1 MPIVALTGGVAAG
14 KSTVTRVLEECGATV
29 VDADLLARDAV
40 AAGSPAL
47 QAIAE
52 RFGSGVIDPSGSLN
66 RRALGDLVFSNDD
79 ARRDLE
85 GIVHPV
91 VQALSRE
98 RFRSAQRDDPQRVLV
113 YAIPLLAEARTRS
126 EFDLVVL
133 VETPAA
139 QRIERLVEHRDLS
152 LAEATQ
158 RVEAQVSDSER
169 RVFADV
175 VLDSSDSVAT
185 TERRA
190 RELYAALSACWP
202 DRLSEVSGLLD
213 AQQS

>member
-40 AAGSPAL
+40 APGSRAL

-52 RFGSGVIDPSGSLN
+52 RFGAGVIDASGALN
-66 RRALGDLVFSNDD
+66 RRALGELIFSDED

-85 GIVHPV
+85 AIVHPV
-91 VQALSRE
+91 VQDLSRE
-98 RFRSAQRDDPQRVLV
+98 RFLSAQREDPQRVLV

-133 VETPAA
+133 VDAPAA
-139 QRIERLVEHRDLS
+139 QRIERLVEHRELS
-152 LAEATQ
+152 LEEATQ
-158 RVEAQVSDSER
+158 RVEAQVSDGVR
-169 RVFADV
+169 RGVADV
-175 VLDSSDSVAT
+175 VLNSSDSVAT
-185 TERRA
+185 TERCA

-202 DRLSEVSGLLD
+202 DRLSEVSGLWD
-213 AQQS
+213 ARQS

>member
-29 VDADLLARDAV
+29 VDADVLARDAV
-40 AAGSPAL
+40 AVGSPAL
-47 QAIAE
+47 HAIVE
-52 RFGSGVIDPSGSLN
+52 RFGPSVIEDSGALN
-66 RRALGDLVFSNDD
+66 RGALGDVIFGDDD

-85 GIVHPV
+85 DMVHPV

-98 RFRSAQRDDPQRVLV
+98 RFLSAQQENPQRVLV
-113 YAIPLLAEARTRS
+113 YAIPLLAEARSRS

-133 VETPAA
+133 VDTPAA
-139 QRIERLVEHRDLS
+139 QRIRRLVEHRGLS
-152 LAEATQ
+152 VAEATQ
-158 RVEAQVSDSER
+158 RVAAQASDDER
-169 RVFADV
+169 RSVADV
-175 VLDSSDSVAT
+175 IIDSSDSVAT

-202 DRLSEVSGLLD
+202 DRLSEVSGLLG
-213 AQQS
+213 AQES